1 MQTVV
6 EIGCEHTCSVCVGVQ
21 LLVGIPTRVSW
32 RPKFDKEMD
41 LEMLTDWVQMNF
53 LWMHWVYRLP
63 AYAWTLEI
71 VWWWKEEVAV
81 ASSRCI
87 WNFWAKRELEAGK
100 RLELQTWNRCYSS
113 HSGKLTNPH
122 MQLPPRGMCLL
133 TFDELRV
140 MGVNLL
146 IVSIFVWP
154 RQKFAGGQPFWERMM
169 IDWSSCQP
177 NQEYSICFGSITYM
191 YKKLFFHRCCVLVYS
206 MTLNG
211 HNNLRY
217 M

>member
-1 MQTVV
+1 MGADEFSMNALGLPTTCIRVDVGDCLVV
-6 EIGCEHTCSVCVGVQ
+6 
-21 LLVGIPTRVSW
+21 
-32 RPKFDKEMD
+32 KE
-41 LEMLTDWVQMNF
+41 
-53 LWMHWVYRLP
+53 
-63 AYAWTLEI
+63 
-71 VWWWKEEVAV
+71 KVAV

-154 RQKFAGGQPFWERMM
+154 RQKFAGGQPF
-169 IDWSSCQP
+169 
-177 NQEYSICFGSITYM
+177 
-191 YKKLFFHRCCVLVYS
+191 
-206 MTLNG
+206 
-211 HNNLRY
+211 
-217 M
+217 